1 MDNILSNIKNTQDT
15 FYCNSKKNTFMK
27 ENQKIKCAESVLN
40 HFSIDE
46 LLSKTV
52 YMLDNSNKIFISYP
66 LYKTYALSTNYQS
79 IVDRIIQSIFY
90 VLGKFPTFEMHID
103 LDSFTATA
111 LQRNMIVFQLYYDT
125 CCKNGLNYD
134 TNTLDRIVIYNT
146 PSIIQSLFT
155 LIIKLTDKS
164 IKEKITLLYKTKT
177 KI

>member
-1 MDNILSNIKNTQDT
+1 
-15 FYCNSKKNTFMK
+15 
-27 ENQKIKCAESVLN
+27 
-40 HFSIDE
+40 
-46 LLSKTV
+46 
-52 YMLDNSNKIFISYP
+52 
-66 LYKTYALSTNYQS
+66 
-79 IVDRIIQSIFY
+79 
-90 VLGKFPTFEMHID
+90 MHID

-134 TNTLDRIVIYNT
+134 KNTLDSIVIYNT
-146 PSIIQSLFT
+146 PSVIQSLFT